1 MLDMNDSFNSANL
14 PPGTKIGAYHIQ
26 RIIASGGMAD
36 VYYAIHQEL
45 QRPSAI
51 KILRSSL
58 ATDEVHLQR
67 FMQEARA
74 AASLIHPN
82 IVQVYDVGQ
91 DGEHRYIAQEYIP
104 GCNLRQYLAVPD
116 GEADHKPRAHATTTN
131 GLPSNDRQLS
141 IRETLSILLQV
152 LAALNK
158 SAASGIVHRDIKPE
172 NIMLTQ
178 DGDVKV
184 ADFGLARLLLAED
197 PQLTHAGTTLG
208 TPMYMS
214 PEQIQEGQVGV
225 RSDLYSLGVTLY
237 HMLAGRPPFTG
248 ETPLAL
254 AMQHVQAPV
263 PDIDQFRND
272 VPPTLRELLPRL
284 LAKHPQ
290 SRPSSPAEVLETLRS
305 GRHSDLQRDWPDQT
319 VPFPGVVSSN
329 RNGPLQ
335 ATLELQAKL
344 LPKSARSRRRLL
356 PVLAIIAFLTSSFG
370 IGAMLAFSTPL
381 RLFESQEE
389 FYWDIAKQ
397 ADAESQYRWA
407 LLNTDCSQIAKW
419 EAVKHFF
426 PEQDDQF
433 NRLYAGLASLQLA
446 RAQFDRKD
454 PERAREALMTTLDN
468 QAMSKIVRALAYLQL
483 AEIEQAAGKAKERD
497 AAMQQAVEIAAT
509 EEAIGSE
516 DLPRLDEN
524 VRLMDEPTIEAIWFE
539 RRGKK

>member
-1 MLDMNDSFNSANL
+1 MNDSFNAAIL
-14 PPGTKIGAYHIQ
+14 PPGTKIGVYHIQ
-26 RIIASGGMAD
+26 RAIASGGMAE

-45 QRPSAI
+45 RRPSAI
-51 KILRSSL
+51 KILRPSL
-58 ATDEVHLQR
+58 AADEVHLQR

-104 GCNLRQYLAVPD
+104 GCNLRQYLAKSDDDAP
-116 GEADHKPRAHATTTN
+116 HKPDTIATTN
-131 GLPSNDRQLS
+131 PSINDRQLS
-141 IRETLSILLQV
+141 ILETLSVLLQV

-184 ADFGLARLLLAED
+184 ADFGLARLLLADD

-214 PEQIQEGQVGV
+214 PEQIQEGNVDI

-263 PDIDQFRND
+263 PDISQFRND
-272 VPPTLRELLPRL
+272 VPPTLCELLTRL
-284 LAKHPQ
+284 LAKQPQ
-290 SRPSSPAEVLETLRS
+290 GRPSSPAEVLDLLRS
-305 GRHSDLQRDWPDQT
+305 GRYSDLQRDWPDQT
-319 VPFPGVVSSN
+319 VPFPGVATSN
-329 RNGPLQ
+329 ATGPLR
-335 ATLELQAKL
+335 ATLTLQAKL
-344 LPKSARSRRRLL
+344 RPKSARSHRMLL
-356 PVLAIIAFLTSSFG
+356 PLLATIAFLTTSFG

-389 FYWDIAKQ
+389 FYWDIPKQ
-397 ADAESQYRWA
+397 ADAEAQYRWA
-407 LLNTDCSQIAKW
+407 LLNIEGSQLAKW
-419 EAVKHFF
+419 EAVEHFF
-426 PEQDDQF
+426 PKQDDPL

-446 RAQFDRKD
+446 RAQFDRKN
-454 PERAREALMTTLDN
+454 PEAARRALMSTLDDGD
-468 QAMSKIVRALAYLQL
+468 MSKIVRALAYLQL
-483 AEIEQAAGKAKERD
+483 AEIAAAAGKVDERD
-497 AAMQQAVEIAAT
+497 KAMQRAVEIAA
-509 EEAIGSE
+509 EQEAIGSG

-524 VRLMDEPTIEAIWFE
+524 VRLMDKSIQDIWFKQ
-539 RRGKK
+539 RGQ